1 MATKKKDELTE
12 AVLTEDVTEE
22 KVQDK
27 SPETVDPKDAEIK
40 RLQAE
45 LEAIR
50 KKQPRVAGGKRE
62 SDYDRIHRIEAE
74 TIKSGEDPWSVMVPV
89 NCPHR
94 APGED
99 PWYWINVN
107 ARSVQIPA
115 DDEIREMRL
124 PFACVLVDTLYSEK
138 RGQGYKDSLQ
148 VYDPIVNPHKVEDIR
163 SGS

>member
-45 LEAIR
+45 LEAIK

-74 TIKSGEDPWSVMVPV
+74 TIKSGEDP
-89 NCPHR
+89 
-94 APGED
+94 G
-99 PWYWINVN
+99 YWINVI

>member
-1 MATKKKDELTE
+1 MATKK
-12 AVLTEDVTEE
+12 TEE
-22 KVQDK
+22 ITETVNEELVQDK
-27 SPETVDPKDAEIK
+27 SQKKVDEQAAEIRK
-40 RLQAE
+40 LKAE
-45 LEAIR
+45 LEAIK
-50 KKQPRVAGGKRE
+50 KKQPVIAGGKRE
-62 SDYDRIHRIEAE
+62 SDYDRVHRIERE
-74 TIKSGEDPWSVMVPV
+74 TIESGEDPWTVMVEV

-115 DDEIREMRL
+115 DDQIREMRL

-148 VYDPIVNPHKVEDIR
+148 VYDPVTNPHKVEDIR